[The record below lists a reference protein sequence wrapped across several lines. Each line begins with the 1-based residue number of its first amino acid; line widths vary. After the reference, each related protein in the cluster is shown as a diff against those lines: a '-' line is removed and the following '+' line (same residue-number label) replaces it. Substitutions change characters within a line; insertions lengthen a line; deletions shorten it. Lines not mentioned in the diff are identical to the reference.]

1 MPDFAQRMVEID
13 GDAFAESDYGI
24 VVDGSQQSQALN
36 QKMDALVQA
45 ALQNQMINFST
56 ALKMFASCSLAEKM
70 RMVEN
75 NEREAQ
81 QRAQQQQQA
90 EAQAQQQ

>member
-13 GDAFAESDYGI
+13 GDAFAEADYGI

-81 QRAQQQQQA
+81 QRAQ
-90 EAQAQQQ
+90 

>member
-1 MPDFAQRMVEID
+1 ME
-13 GDAFAESDYGI
+13 G
-24 VVDGSQQSQALN
+24 
-36 QKMDALVQA
+36 LVQMA
-45 ALQNQMINFST
+45 MQNQMINFST

-81 QRAQQQQQA
+81 QRAQQ
-90 EAQAQQQ
+90 

>member
-45 ALQNQMINFST
+45 ALQNHFFR
-56 ALKMFASCSLAEKM
+56 L
-70 RMVEN
+70 
-75 NEREAQ
+75 
-81 QRAQQQQQA
+81 QA
-90 EAQAQQQ
+90 A